1 MLKLII
7 FDMDGLMFDTE
18 AVMLRAFLEV
28 TGEEGL
34 AGTKE
39 QFLKILGLNSADI
52 QRKYTEYFGPDI
64 DPEDLYRKGG
74 ERKLKILKEEGVPV
88 KAGLAGLLQ
97 ETDRLGLKKAIAS
110 SSDRKMILEN
120 LASVGLV
127 DSFDLILSSGEFQR
141 GKPYP
146 DIFLAVCERLQ
157 ILPGEALVL
166 EDSANGVRAAVA
178 GGIPVIHVPD
188 LVDIPEED
196 RRQCL
201 AVCSNLDEVTPMLE
215 SLVHGELNE

>member
-28 TGEEGL
+28 TGEDGL
-34 AGTKE
+34 SGTKD
-39 QFLKILGLNSADI
+39 QFLEILGLNSADI
-52 QRKYTEYFGPDI
+52 QRKYTEFFGPDT
-64 DPEDLYRKGG
+64 DAKDLYRKGG
-74 ERKLKILKEEGVPV
+74 ERKLRILKEEGIPI
-88 KAGLAGLLQ
+88 KAGLLDLLK

-110 SSDRKMILEN
+110 SSDRQMILEN
-120 LASVGLV
+120 LASAGLA
-127 DSFDLILSSGEFQR
+127 DCFDLVLSSGEFLR

-146 DIFLAVCERLQ
+146 DIFLAVCERLH
-157 ILPGEALVL
+157 ILPEEALVL

-196 RRQCL
+196 RQKCL
-201 AVCSNLDEVTPMLE
+201 TVCSDLNEVTPLLE
-215 SLVHGELNE
+215 HLVLGMR